1 MAFGSSLSQQDTI
14 NTSAMFKQDGLN
26 SRNELVV
33 ENLNNKVHAASKG
46 IFLSWTDEQ
55 IVKLNEAVA
64 LFGNNWESV
73 SKYVGRS
80 KEGCAKKYKYVAK
93 DRE

>member
-1 MAFGSSLSQQDTI
+1 MI
-14 NTSAMFKQDGLN
+14 KQDGQY
-26 SRNELVV
+26 STDELVV
-33 ENLNNKVHAASKG
+33 ESLKSKDDLALRG
-46 IFLSWTDEQ
+46 RFTAWTDEQ